1 MKLEQG
7 SPRTRIFRS
16 LGLALV
22 LAAALAPAA
31 SAHLERPSYWPDPRA
46 EELPSGVKAGG
57 KVPKP
62 RSFGSAVTGRGR
74 GEVRVV
80 CKGEDARVSMRLL
93 RRSVRRARTTGF
105 RLRPS
110 RDKTFYGAKRA
121 RRLIAQNRALARQC
135 DFHSVQKAVNASGN
149 NDRIVIMPGRY
160 KERRS
165 RRAPTNDERCN
176 PEMLQADTS
185 GAPTPSYRYQATC
198 PNDQN
203 LIHVLG
209 RAVKGDPVDPP
220 DPDRHGIPAQ
230 ELGRCIRCNLQI
242 EGSGVRPE
250 NVVLDGGK
258 GYTKAKRPKAR
269 PGGTRPASACHPPED
284 QPNPCYAK
292 HVVLRVDRADGMVGR
307 NFLVRGAKEHAFY
320 AEETDGLLLDRV
332 KFFWGA
338 DYGHLSYTTDHHV
351 VRNCEGIGA
360 GDAAVYPGASPQT
373 GDFRDE
379 SFYPKQRFNTVV
391 KRCDLHANV
400 MGYSGS
406 MGNSTRVTKNRF
418 YGNVNGLTSDTVSPQ
433 GHPGYP
439 ADGMQIDRN
448 WFYSNNLDIY
458 REDPPFEPLIPEPV
472 GTGMIY
478 FGYNDATVT
487 RNWFFDNWR
496 RGTMLQAAPDAL
508 IEAFRGSPE
517 GNLDEQIHCPAP
529 DEEATLSTTSC
540 DNRYFANRMGQVP
553 PGFEVHPGLKKFG
566 NLTGLLDKPLP
577 DRLPN
582 GVDFWWDEFPGNTGN
597 CWYDNTGPDG
607 TRDSLTGDPPP
618 APMEGTSLPG
628 FLPEDCATSVGTGV
642 PEKSS
647 ELLRCFLQRET
658 DTEDTS
664 LPTCDWFDAPPRPG
678 TAAARREQRAQ
689 REDDRRFARSPEAAA
704 LEARLK
710 EVDGETG
717 TDDRD

>member
-1 MKLEQG
+1 MEVEHSG
-7 SPRTRIFRS
+7 GRRFRKVV
-16 LGLALV
+16 LALT
-22 LAAALAPAA
+22 LAVMAGSVPAA
-31 SAHLERPSYWPDPRA
+31 SGHLERPSYWPDPRPDRSVQPA
-46 EELPSGVKAGG
+46 AGG
-57 KVPKP
+57 EVPDA
-62 RSFGSAVTGRGR
+62 RSLASAVSGKGP
-74 GEVRVV
+74 GQVRVV
-80 CKGEDARVSMRLL
+80 CKGDGGEKSLRLAF
-93 RRSVRRARTTGF
+93 RSIGAAQDKGF

-110 RDKTFYGAKRA
+110 VPMTRYGPREA
-121 RRLIAQNRALARQC
+121 RALRGINAALAEKC
-135 DFHSVQKAVNASGN
+135 GYHSVQAAINDSGN
-149 NDRIVIMPGRY
+149 NDRVVIMPGRY
-160 KERRS
+160 IERRS
-165 RRAPTNDERCN
+165 RKAPTNDPKCD
-176 PEMLQADTS
+176 PSMIQADTS
-185 GAPTPSYRYQATC
+185 GAPTPSYKYQAKC

-209 RAVKGDPVDPP
+209 RAVKGEPLDPP
-220 DPDRHGIPAQ
+220 DPNRHGIPEQ
-230 ELGRCIRCNLQI
+230 ELGRCVRCNLQI
-242 EGSGVRPE
+242 EGSGVKAE
-250 NVVLDGGK
+250 DVILDGGK
-258 GYTKAKRPKAR
+258 GYTKPMKPMAR
-269 PGGTRPASACHPPED
+269 PGGKRPASACHPPDD

-351 VRNCEGIGA
+351 VKNCEGIGA

-439 ADGMQIDRN
+439 ADGMQVDRN

-458 REDPPFEPLIPEPV
+458 REDPPFEPLIPEPI

-487 RNWFFDNWR
+487 KNWFFDNWR
-496 RGTMLQAAPDAL
+496 RGTMLQAAPDAM

-529 DEEATLSTTSC
+529 DEEATVSTTSC
-540 DNRYFANRMGQVP
+540 DNRYFANHMGRVP
-553 PGFEVHPGLKKFG
+553 PRFEVHRGLKKFG
-566 NLTGLLDKPLP
+566 NQTGLLDTPLP
-577 DRLPN
+577 KRLPN
-582 GVDFWWDEFPGNTGN
+582 GVDFWWDEFSGNTGN

-607 TRDSLTGDPPP
+607 THDSLTGDPPP
-618 APMEGTSLPG
+618 PPVQGTSVPG

-642 PEKSS
+642 PTKTS
-647 ELLRCFLQRET
+647 ELLTCFLQRET
-658 DTEDTS
+658 DTEETS
-664 LPTCDWFDAPPRPG
+664 LPTCDWFDTPPRPG
-678 TAAARREQRAQ
+678 TAAARTAQNDQRQA
-689 REDDRRFARSPEAAA
+689 ERRFARSPEAAD
-704 LEARLK
+704 LEARLND
-710 EVDGETG
+710 VDGDTG
-717 TDDRD
+717 TDDPN

>member
-1 MKLEQG
+1 MKFERRLVRRV
-7 SPRTRIFRS
+7 SR
-16 LGLALV
+16 LAGLAFV
-22 LAAALAPAA
+22 VAAMTASAA
-31 SAHLERPSYWPDPRA
+31 FAHLERPSYWPDPR
-46 EELPSGVKAGG
+46 PDTSVKPAAGG
-57 KVPKP
+57 EVPNA
-62 RSFGSAVTGRGR
+62 RTLRSAVSGKGP

-80 CKGEDARVSMRLL
+80 CKGVSGAKSLRLL
-93 RRSVRRARTTGF
+93 SRSIRAARKNGF

-110 RDKTFYGAKRA
+110 LPRTRPTAREARDL
-121 RRLIAQNRALARQC
+121 RRINIALAKEC
-135 DFHSVQKAVNASGN
+135 DYRSVQTAINESRN
-149 NDRIVIMPGRY
+149 NDRVVIMPGRY
-160 KERRS
+160 VEPRS
-165 RRAPTNDERCN
+165 RRAPTDDPKCN
-176 PEMLQADTS
+176 PELIQADTS
-185 GAPTPSYRYQATC
+185 GAPTPSYEYQATC

-209 RAVKGDPVDPP
+209 RAVKGDPADPP
-220 DPDRHGIPAQ
+220 DPNRHGIPAQ
-230 ELGRCIRCNLQI
+230 ELGPCIRCNLQI

-250 NVVLDGGK
+250 DVIMDGGK
-258 GYTKAKRPKAR
+258 GYTKPMKAKAR
-269 PGGTRPASACHPPED
+269 PGGTRPSSDCHPAEG

-307 NFLVRGAKEHAFY
+307 NFVVRGAKEHAFY
-320 AEETDGLLLDRV
+320 AEEVDGLLLDRV

-351 VRNCEGIGA
+351 VRNCEGMGA

-379 SFYPKQRFNTVV
+379 SFYPEQRFNSVV
-391 KRCDLHANV
+391 KRCDLHGNV

-458 REDPPFEPLIPEPV
+458 RKDPPFEPLIPEPI

-487 RNWFFDNWR
+487 QNWFFDNWR

-508 IEAFRGSPE
+508 IKALRGSPE
-517 GNLDEQIHCPAP
+517 GNLDKQIHCPTG
-529 DEEATLSTTSC
+529 EGATLATTSC
-540 DNRYFANRMGQVP
+540 DNRFFENTMGQVP
-553 PGFEVHPGLKKFG
+553 PGFEVHPGLTKFG
-566 NLTGLLDKPLP
+566 NQTGLLDTPLP
-577 DRLPN
+577 SRLPN
-582 GVDFWWDEFPGNTGN
+582 GVDFWWDEFSGNTGN
-597 CWYDNTGPDG
+597 CWYDNVGPDG
-607 TRDSLTGDPPP
+607 TRGSLTGNPPLP
-618 APMEGTSLPG
+618 PVEGTSPPG
-628 FLPEDCATSVGTGV
+628 FLPEDCATSVGLGR

-658 DTEDTS
+658 DSEDTD
-664 LPTCDWFDAPPRPG
+664 LPTCDWFKTPPRPG
-678 TAAARREQRAQ
+678 TAAARRENLEERRAARQ
-689 REDDRRFARSPEAAA
+689 FARSEDAEE
-704 LEARLK
+704 LDARLEEAGG
-710 EVDGETG
+710 EVAASGSE
-717 TDDRD
+717 